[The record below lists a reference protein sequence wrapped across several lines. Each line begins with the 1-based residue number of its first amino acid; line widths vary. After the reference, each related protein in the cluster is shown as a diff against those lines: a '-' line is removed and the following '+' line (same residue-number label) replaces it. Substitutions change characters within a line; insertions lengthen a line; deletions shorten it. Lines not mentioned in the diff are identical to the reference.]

1 MRTLKFNVNDQ
12 TITLDPSC
20 DTTTL
25 VPGTAGYVQAEF
37 TFSPEWNGCA
47 KVVAFYS
54 NLGVE
59 YEPQALKDGKLC
71 TIPAEALK
79 KRIFKVKVFG
89 KRNGYDICT
98 NKITLYQRGGNL

>member
-1 MRTLKFNVNDQ
+1 MRTLKFNVNGQ
-12 TITLDPSC
+12 KIVLDPSC

-25 VPGTAGYVQAEF
+25 VPGTEGYVQAEF
-37 TFSPEWNGCA
+37 TFSSEWDKCA

-54 NLGVE
+54 NLGIE
-59 YEPQALKDGKLC
+59 YEPQVLKDGKLC
-71 TIPAEALK
+71 AIPPEALK

-98 NKITLYQRGGNL
+98 DKITLYQRGGGL